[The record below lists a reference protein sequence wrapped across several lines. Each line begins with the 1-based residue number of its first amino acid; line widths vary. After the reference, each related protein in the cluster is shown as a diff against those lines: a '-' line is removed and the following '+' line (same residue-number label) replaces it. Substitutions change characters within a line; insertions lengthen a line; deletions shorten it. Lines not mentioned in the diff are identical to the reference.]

1 MNRSSRQ
8 EISKKTLD
16 LYYALDETSTDV
28 YRTFYLTAAECTFF
42 SDVHGAFFRIYHIP
56 ILSGIFSD
64 HNGVKLE
71 INNGKNW
78 KIDKYVEIKQ
88 HAPEKPV
95 GQRRNKKP
103 ENVMRHTKIM
113 GYCKNNSKGE
123 VYNDKCL
130 H

>member
-1 MNRSSRQ
+1 M
-8 EISKKTLD
+8 
-16 LYYALDETSTDV
+16 
-28 YRTFYLTAAECTFF
+28 
-42 SDVHGAFFRIYHIP
+42 
-56 ILSGIFSD
+56 
-64 HNGVKLE
+64 KLE

-95 GQRRNKKP
+95 GQKRNKKP
-103 ENVMRHTKIM
+103 ENVMRQNEIQHTKIM